1 MGGDQDE
8 EIPSELAKLIQY
20 SQVMNKDSTVEFTH
34 YSSMEYTIPRILQD
48 SHSLSPSTSLVQV
61 KTKFQSNYRIII
73 EKNVKIVNDKRKQIG
88 SSGKRMGI
96 LANHKND
103 TLTWYVIKPIVPY
116 PYSLSDWKYDEY
128 Q

>member
-8 EIPSELAKLIQY
+8 EIPSELDELIQY

-34 YSSMEYTIPRILQD
+34 YSSMEYTMPRMLQD
-48 SHSLSPSTSLVQV
+48 LYSLSPSASLVQV
-61 KTKFQSNYRIII
+61 KTKFQSNYRSII
-73 EKNVKIVNDKRKQIG
+73 ERNVKIVNDKRKQIG
-88 SSGKRMGI
+88 ASGKI
-96 LANHKND
+96 LAIVADHQND

-116 PYSLSDWKYDEY
+116 PCSLSDWKYDEY